1 MEQLAAKA
9 ARLTEILKT
18 LGSAA
23 VAFSAGVDSAYLAYT
38 AHEVLGER
46 MNAVTVDVPSF
57 PKREL
62 EQSREFCGRY
72 GIRQTVIAVDQ
83 LSVAGF
89 AENPPD
95 RCYHCKRALFSAIKQ
110 TADDLGLAHV
120 IEGSNLDDMSVYRPG
135 LGAISELGITSPLKE
150 AGLTKSDIRALSKA
164 AGLPTWDKPSFACL
178 ATRIPY
184 GDRITPE
191 KLLMTELAEDKLAE
205 LGFTQYRVRVHG
217 DVARIELPEADIP
230 RLTDPVL
237 RSEVIACFSRLGFSY
252 TALDLAGYR
261 TGSMDIRLTEKA
273 HT

>member
-9 ARLTEILKT
+9 ARLREILKT

-46 MNAVTVDVPSF
+46 MTAVTVDVPSF

-120 IEGSNLDDMSVYRPG
+120 IEGSNLDDMSAYRPG
-135 LGAISELGITSPLKE
+135 LRAISELGIASPLKE

-191 KLLMTELAEDKLAE
+191 KLRMTELAEDKLAE

-230 RLTDPVL
+230 RLTDPTL
-237 RSEVIACFSRLGFSY
+237 RSEVSAYFSRLGFSY